1 MWKRHSQKLLL
12 AGNVTITGQ
21 ATGVNSI
28 SYDEGTCSVSVS
40 VHPADDLSCVMTG
53 HQVTSEVT

>member
-1 MWKRHSQKLLL
+1 MNLLR

-28 SYDEGTCSVSVS
+28 SYDVGTCSVSVS
-40 VHPADDLSCVMTG
+40 YHPIIPPPTKPCNDRHLATYQGL
-53 HQVTSEVT
+53 